1 MRSVRTALEVLEAVS
16 RLQPVGLSEL
26 TRAMGLPKTTVYRC
40 LTTLAEA
47 GWLETDGKDSGQ
59 WMVSTRA
66 FVVGSTVGDRGG
78 LRSCALP
85 VLNAVAADVR
95 ETIHLMIPDGHEVVL
110 IERIDSPHAVRA
122 VAPLGARAPLHA
134 SSNGK
139 SVLACLPE
147 QEVADYLRANMEA
160 VTAHTTTDPERLRSE
175 LATIRAC
182 GYAVNAEELQDGVVA
197 VAAAIRPGGG
207 PPVGSLS
214 ISGPKVRMP
223 PGIYAEYGE
232 KVRQAAEKIA
242 AMLPAAVWRAPLYT
256 GAFSAAPDV

>member
-1 MRSVRTALEVLEAVS
+1 MRSVKTALQVLEAVS

-26 TRAMGLPKTTVYRC
+26 ARAMGLPKTTVFRS
-40 LTTLAEA
+40 LATLAEA
-47 GWLETDGKDSGQ
+47 GWLETDGTQ
-59 WMVSTRA
+59 WLVSARA

-85 VLNAVAADVR
+85 VMNALAAEVR
-95 ETIHLMIPDGHEVVL
+95 ETIHLMIPDGREVVL
-110 IERIDSPHAVRA
+110 IERIDSPHMVRA

-139 SVLACLPE
+139 SVLAYLPE
-147 QEVADYLRANMEA
+147 GEAAEYLRSDIAA
-160 VTAHTTTDPERLRSE
+160 VTAHTTTDPGLLRAE
-175 LATIRAC
+175 LDTIRAR
-182 GYAVNAEELQDGVVA
+182 GYAVSVEELQDGVVA

-207 PPVGSLS
+207 LPIGSLS

-223 PGIYAEYGE
+223 AEIHAEYGE

-242 AMLPAAVWRAPLYT
+242 AKLPAAVWHAPTYT
-256 GAFSAAPDV
+256 SASGAAPGV

>member
-1 MRSVRTALEVLEAVS
+1 MRSVKTALQVLEAVS

-26 TRAMGLPKTTVYRC
+26 TRAMGLPKTTVYRS

-47 GWLETDGKDSGQ
+47 GWLETDGNGAQ
-59 WMVSTRA
+59 WLVSARA

-78 LRSCALP
+78 LRTCALP
-85 VLNAVAADVR
+85 VMNALAAEVR

-139 SVLACLPE
+139 SVLAYLPE
-147 QEVADYLRANMEA
+147 PETADYLRSNIEA
-160 VTAHTTTDPERLRSE
+160 VTAHTTTDPARLRAE
-175 LATIRAC
+175 LDTIRAR
-182 GYAVNAEELQDGVVA
+182 GYAVNVEELQDGVVA

-207 PPVGSLS
+207 LPVGSLS

-223 PGIYAEYGE
+223 SKIHAEYGG

-242 AMLPAAVWRAPLYT
+242 AKLPAAVW
-256 GAFSAAPDV
+256 